1 MFLVKKISVVIVVLI
16 CFLACSQESFIKLQK
31 KAQEQENDGSKR
43 PSYVDSDYEVF
54 SETIFL
60 QNMVYQ
66 PIEERNAFF
75 QLTKDGDDSFNPET
89 SVILLNEPSDNN
101 EKNPPLYQNDPNNN
115 ANNEKNPPLY
125 QNDPNNNAN
134 NEKNPPL
141 YQNDPNNNA
150 NNEKSPF
157 LYKPKRKAK
166 NPKLIEYSQQDFYPL
181 KNGDIMMSKE
191 GDQWLIEIKSKAL
204 KRFLK
209 DQNDK
214 DRQIQTFT
222 FNDTK
227 TQIAQFKGKIS
238 SYVYTT
244 NDSDLSLRPFYES
257 FLLEKK
263 SDDLYMVDKALDA
276 IEVSKCQMVL
286 KKHSTDKLDSQHK
299 AISIDLDFKK
309 ERFKSDT
316 ELFLE
321 CQS

>member
-1 MFLVKKISVVIVVLI
+1 MFLVKKIGVVIMILV
-16 CFLACSQESFIKLQK
+16 CFLACSQESFIKMQK
-31 KAQEQENDGSKR
+31 KAQEQENDGSQR

-66 PIEERNAFF
+66 PTEERDSFA
-75 QLTKDGDDSFNPET
+75 QLTKDGNDSFNPET

-101 EKNPPLYQNDPNNN
+101 EKNPPLYPNDPNNN
-115 ANNEKNPPLY
+115 ANNK
-125 QNDPNNNAN
+125 
-134 NEKNPPL
+134 
-141 YQNDPNNNA
+141 
-150 NNEKSPF
+150 KSPF
-157 LYKPKRKAK
+157 LYKPKRKTK

-181 KNGDIMMSKE
+181 KNGDIVMSKE
-191 GDQWLIEIKSKAL
+191 GDQWLVEVKSKAL

-244 NDSDLSLRPFYES
+244 NNSDLSLRPFYES

-276 IEVSKCQMVL
+276 IEISKCQMVL

>member
-1 MFLVKKISVVIVVLI
+1 MFLVKKIGVVVVVLI
-16 CFLACSQESFIKLQK
+16 GFLACSQERFIQLQK

-60 QNMVYQ
+60 QNMVHQ
-66 PIEERNAFF
+66 PIKERDAFA
-75 QLTKDGDDSFNPET
+75 QLTKDEDDSFNPET
-89 SVILLNEPSDNN
+89 SVILLDEPSDNDT
-101 EKNPPLYQNDPNNN
+101 KNPPLNQNESSNNTASN
-115 ANNEKNPPLY
+115 DTKN
-125 QNDPNNNAN
+125 
-134 NEKNPPL
+134 
-141 YQNDPNNNA
+141 
-150 NNEKSPF
+150 PF
-157 LYKPKRKAK
+157 LYKPKRKTK
-166 NPKLIEYSQQDFYPL
+166 DPKLIEYSQQNFYPL
-181 KNGDIMMSKE
+181 KDGDIIISKE

-244 NDSDLSLRPFYES
+244 NNSDLSLRPFYES

-263 SDDLYMVDKALDA
+263 SDDLYMIGAIGDKALDA
-276 IEVSKCQMVL
+276 IEIQKCQMVL

>member
-1 MFLVKKISVVIVVLI
+1 MFLVKKIGVVVVVLI
-16 CFLACSQESFIKLQK
+16 GFLACSQERFIQLQK

-60 QNMVYQ
+60 QNMVHQ
-66 PIEERNAFF
+66 PIKERDAFA
-75 QLTKDGDDSFNPET
+75 QLTKDEDDSFNHET
-89 SVILLNEPSDNN
+89 SVILLDEPSDNDT
-101 EKNPPLYQNDPNNN
+101 KNPPLNQNESNNN
-115 ANNEKNPPLY
+115 TASNDTKNL
-125 QNDPNNNAN
+125 
-134 NEKNPPL
+134 
-141 YQNDPNNNA
+141 
-150 NNEKSPF
+150 F
-157 LYKPKRKAK
+157 LYKPKRKTK
-166 NPKLIEYSQQDFYPL
+166 DPKLIEYSQQNFYPL
-181 KNGDIMMSKE
+181 KDGDIIMSKK

-209 DQNDK
+209 DQNGK

-244 NDSDLSLRPFYES
+244 NNSNLSLRPFYES

-263 SDDLYMVDKALDA
+263 SDDFYMIGAIGDKALDA
-276 IEVSKCQMVL
+276 IEIQKCQMVL

>member
-1 MFLVKKISVVIVVLI
+1 MILI
-16 CFLACSQESFIKLQK
+16 CFLACSQERFIKLQK
-31 KAQEQENDGSKR
+31 KAQEQENDGSQR

-66 PIEERNAFF
+66 PTEERDSFA
-75 QLTKDGDDSFNPET
+75 QLTKDENDSFNPET

-101 EKNPPLYQNDPNNN
+101 EKNLPLYQNDPNNN
-115 ANNEKNPPLY
+115 ANNEKNP
-125 QNDPNNNAN
+125 
-134 NEKNPPL
+134 
-141 YQNDPNNNA
+141 
-150 NNEKSPF
+150 F
-157 LYKPKRKAK
+157 LYKKRKAK
-166 NPKLIEYSQQDFYPL
+166 NPKLIEYSQQNFYPL
-181 KNGDIMMSKE
+181 KDGDIVMSKE

-209 DQNDK
+209 NQNDK

-244 NDSDLSLRPFYES
+244 NNSDLSLRPFYKS

-263 SDDLYMVDKALDA
+263 SDDFYTIGAIGDKALDA
-276 IEVSKCQMVL
+276 IEISKCQMVL

-309 ERFKSDT
+309 ERFKSGT

>member
-1 MFLVKKISVVIVVLI
+1 MVLM
-16 CFLACSQESFIKLQK
+16 CFLACSQERFIKLQK

-43 PSYVDSDYEVF
+43 PSYVDSDHEVF

-66 PIEERNAFF
+66 PMEERDSFA

-89 SVILLNEPSDNN
+89 SVILLNEPSDNDT
-101 EKNPPLYQNDPNNN
+101 KNPPLNQNESNTNT
-115 ANNEKNPPLY
+115 ANDDTKN
-125 QNDPNNNAN
+125 
-134 NEKNPPL
+134 
-141 YQNDPNNNA
+141 
-150 NNEKSPF
+150 PF
-157 LYKPKRKAK
+157 LYKPKRKTK
-166 NPKLIEYSQQDFYPL
+166 DPKLIEYSQQNFYPL
-181 KNGDIMMSKE
+181 KDGDIMMSKE

-244 NDSDLSLRPFYES
+244 NNSDLSLRPFYES

-263 SDDLYMVDKALDA
+263 SDDFYTIGAIGDKALDA
-276 IEVSKCQMVL
+276 IEISKCQMVL

>member
-1 MFLVKKISVVIVVLI
+1 MFLVKKIGVVVVVLI
-16 CFLACSQESFIKLQK
+16 GFLACSQERFIQLQK

-43 PSYVDSDYEVF
+43 PSYVDSDHEVF

-66 PIEERNAFF
+66 PMEEKDSFA

-89 SVILLNEPSDNN
+89 SVILLNEPSDNDT
-101 EKNPPLYQNDPNNN
+101 KNPPLYQNESNTNT
-115 ANNEKNPPLY
+115 ANNDTKN
-125 QNDPNNNAN
+125 
-134 NEKNPPL
+134 
-141 YQNDPNNNA
+141 
-150 NNEKSPF
+150 PF
-157 LYKPKRKAK
+157 LYKPKRKTK
-166 NPKLIEYSQQDFYPL
+166 NPKLIEYSQQNFYPL
-181 KNGDIMMSKE
+181 KNGDIIMSKE
-191 GDQWLIEIKSKAL
+191 GDQWLVEIKSKAL

-209 DQNDK
+209 NQNDK

-244 NDSDLSLRPFYES
+244 NNSDLSLRPFYKS

-263 SDDLYMVDKALDA
+263 SDNVYMIVDKALDA

-309 ERFKSDT
+309 EHFKSDT

>member
-1 MFLVKKISVVIVVLI
+1 MFLVKKIGVVVVVLI
-16 CFLACSQESFIKLQK
+16 GFLACSQERFIQLQK

-66 PIEERNAFF
+66 PIKERDAFA
-75 QLTKDGDDSFNPET
+75 QLTKDEDDSFNPET
-89 SVILLNEPSDNN
+89 SVILLNEPNDNDA
-101 EKNPPLYQNDPNNN
+101 KNPPLNQNESNTNT
-115 ANNEKNPPLY
+115 ANNDVKN
-125 QNDPNNNAN
+125 
-134 NEKNPPL
+134 
-141 YQNDPNNNA
+141 
-150 NNEKSPF
+150 PF
-157 LYKPKRKAK
+157 LYKPKRKTK
-166 NPKLIEYSQQDFYPL
+166 DPKLIEYSQQNFYPL
-181 KNGDIMMSKE
+181 KDGDIVMSKE

-244 NDSDLSLRPFYES
+244 NNSDLSLRPFYES

-263 SDDLYMVDKALDA
+263 SDDFYMIGAIGDKALDA
-276 IEVSKCQMVL
+276 IEIQKCQMVL

>member
-1 MFLVKKISVVIVVLI
+1 MFLVKKIGVVIMILI
-16 CFLACSQESFIKLQK
+16 CFLACSQERFIKLQK
-31 KAQEQENDGSKR
+31 KAQEQENDGSQR

-75 QLTKDGDDSFNPET
+75 QLTKDEDDSFNSET

-101 EKNPPLYQNDPNNN
+101 EKNPL
-115 ANNEKNPPLY
+115 
-125 QNDPNNNAN
+125 
-134 NEKNPPL
+134 L

-157 LYKPKRKAK
+157 LYKPKRKTK
-166 NPKLIEYSQQDFYPL
+166 NPKLIEYSQQNFYPL
-181 KNGDIMMSKE
+181 KNGDIVMSKE

-263 SDDLYMVDKALDA
+263 SDDLYTIGDKALDT

>member
-1 MFLVKKISVVIVVLI
+1 MFLVKKISVVIMILI
-16 CFLACSQESFIKLQK
+16 CFLACSQERFIQLQK
-31 KAQEQENDGSKR
+31 KAQEQENDGSQR

-66 PIEERNAFF
+66 PVEERNAFF
-75 QLTKDGDDSFNPET
+75 QLTKDEYDSFNPET
-89 SVILLNEPSDNN
+89 SVILLNEPSDN
-101 EKNPPLYQNDPNNN
+101 DT
-115 ANNEKNPPLY
+115 
-125 QNDPNNNAN
+125 
-134 NEKNPPL
+134 KNPPL

-166 NPKLIEYSQQDFYPL
+166 NPKLIEYFQQNFYPL
-181 KNGDIMMSKE
+181 KDGDIVMSKE

-238 SYVYTT
+238 SYIYTT
-244 NDSDLSLRPFYES
+244 NNSDLSLRPFYKS

-263 SDDLYMVDKALDA
+263 SDDFYTIGAIGDKALDA
-276 IEVSKCQMVL
+276 IEISKCQMVL

>member
-1 MFLVKKISVVIVVLI
+1 MFLVKKIGVVVVVLI
-16 CFLACSQESFIKLQK
+16 GFLACSQERFIQLQK

-60 QNMVYQ
+60 KNMVHHPIKERDAFVQ
-66 PIEERNAFF
+66 P
-75 QLTKDGDDSFNPET
+75 TKDGDDSFNPET
-89 SVILLNEPSDNN
+89 SVILLNEPSDNDT
-101 EKNPPLYQNDPNNN
+101 KNPPLNQNESSNNTASN
-115 ANNEKNPPLY
+115 DAKN
-125 QNDPNNNAN
+125 
-134 NEKNPPL
+134 
-141 YQNDPNNNA
+141 
-150 NNEKSPF
+150 PF
-157 LYKPKRKAK
+157 LYKPKRKTK
-166 NPKLIEYSQQDFYPL
+166 DPKLIEYSQQNFYPL
-181 KNGDIMMSKE
+181 KDGDIVMSKE

-244 NDSDLSLRPFYES
+244 NNSNLSLRPFYES

-263 SDDLYMVDKALDA
+263 SDDFYTMIGDKALDA
-276 IEVSKCQMVL
+276 IEIQKCQMVL

>member
-1 MFLVKKISVVIVVLI
+1 MFLVKKIGVVVVVLI
-16 CFLACSQESFIKLQK
+16 GFLACSQERFIKLQK

-66 PIEERNAFF
+66 PTEERDSFA
-75 QLTKDGDDSFNPET
+75 QLTKDENDSFNPET
-89 SVILLNEPSDNN
+89 SVILLNEPSDNDT
-101 EKNPPLYQNDPNNN
+101 KNPPLNQNESNTNT
-115 ANNEKNPPLY
+115 ANNDAKN
-125 QNDPNNNAN
+125 
-134 NEKNPPL
+134 
-141 YQNDPNNNA
+141 
-150 NNEKSPF
+150 PF
-157 LYKPKRKAK
+157 LYKPKRKTK
-166 NPKLIEYSQQDFYPL
+166 NPKLIEYSQQNFYPL
-181 KNGDIMMSKE
+181 KDGDIVMSKE
-191 GDQWLIEIKSKAL
+191 GDQWLIEIQSKAL
-204 KRFLK
+204 KRFLENK
-209 DQNDK
+209 NEK

-244 NDSDLSLRPFYES
+244 NNSGLSLRPFYES

-263 SDDLYMVDKALDA
+263 SDDFYTIGADKALDA
-276 IEVSKCQMVL
+276 IEISKCQMVL

-309 ERFKSDT
+309 ERFKSNT

>member
-1 MFLVKKISVVIVVLI
+1 MFLVKKISVVIMILI
-16 CFLACSQESFIKLQK
+16 CFLACSQERFIKLQK

-43 PSYVDSDYEVF
+43 PSYVDSDHEVF

-75 QLTKDGDDSFNPET
+75 QLTKDGNDSFNPET
-89 SVILLNEPSDNN
+89 SVILLNEPSDN
-101 EKNPPLYQNDPNNN
+101 DT
-115 ANNEKNPPLY
+115 
-125 QNDPNNNAN
+125 
-134 NEKNPPL
+134 KNPPL

-157 LYKPKRKAK
+157 LYKPKRKTK
-166 NPKLIEYSQQDFYPL
+166 NPKLIEYSQQNFYPL
-181 KNGDIMMSKE
+181 KNGDIIMSKE

-263 SDDLYMVDKALDA
+263 SDDLYTIGAIGDKALDA
-276 IEVSKCQMVL
+276 IEISKCQMVL

>member
-1 MFLVKKISVVIVVLI
+1 MFLVKKIGVVIMVLI

-66 PIEERNAFF
+66 PIEERNALA
-75 QLTKDGDDSFNPET
+75 QLTKDEDDSFNPET

-101 EKNPPLYQNDPNNN
+101 EKNPPLYPNESHNN
-115 ANNEKNPPLY
+115 ANN
-125 QNDPNNNAN
+125 AN
-134 NEKNPPL
+134 NDTKN
-141 YQNDPNNNA
+141 
-150 NNEKSPF
+150 PF
-157 LYKPKRKAK
+157 LYKPKRKTK
-166 NPKLIEYSQQDFYPL
+166 NPKLIEYSQQNFYPL
-181 KNGDIMMSKE
+181 KDGDIMMSKE
-191 GDQWLIEIKSKAL
+191 GDQWLVEIKSKAL

-244 NDSDLSLRPFYES
+244 NNSDLNLRPFYES

-263 SDDLYMVDKALDA
+263 SDDLYTIGDKALDT

-309 ERFKSDT
+309 EHFKSDT

>member
-1 MFLVKKISVVIVVLI
+1 MFLVKKIGVVIVVLI
-16 CFLACSQESFIKLQK
+16 CFLACSQERFIKLQK

-60 QNMVYQ
+60 KNMVYQ
-66 PIEERNAFF
+66 PTSETNAFA
-75 QLTKDGDDSFNPET
+75 QLTNDKDNDPKET
-89 SVILLNEPSDNN
+89 PLILLNEPSDNN

-115 ANNEKNPPLY
+115 ANNEKI
-125 QNDPNNNAN
+125 
-134 NEKNPPL
+134 
-141 YQNDPNNNA
+141 
-150 NNEKSPF
+150 PF
-157 LYKPKRKAK
+157 LYKPKRKTK
-166 NPKLIEYSQQDFYPL
+166 NPKLIEYSQQNFYPL
-181 KNGDIMMSKE
+181 KDGDIVMSKE
-191 GDQWLIEIKSKAL
+191 GDQWLVEIQSKAL

-214 DRQIQTFT
+214 DRQIQTFI

-244 NDSDLSLRPFYES
+244 NNSDLSLRPFYES

-263 SDDLYMVDKALDA
+263 SDDLYTIGDKALDT

-321 CQS
+321 CLKES

>member
-1 MFLVKKISVVIVVLI
+1 MFLVKKIGVVVVVLI
-16 CFLACSQESFIKLQK
+16 GFLACSQERFIQLQK

-66 PIEERNAFF
+66 PIKERDAFV
-75 QLTKDGDDSFNPET
+75 QPTKDGDDSFNPET
-89 SVILLNEPSDNN
+89 SVILLDEPSDNDT
-101 EKNPPLYQNDPNNN
+101 KNPPLNQNESNNN
-115 ANNEKNPPLY
+115 TANNDAKN
-125 QNDPNNNAN
+125 
-134 NEKNPPL
+134 
-141 YQNDPNNNA
+141 
-150 NNEKSPF
+150 PF
-157 LYKPKRKAK
+157 LYKPKRKTK
-166 NPKLIEYSQQDFYPL
+166 DPKLIEYSQQNFYPL
-181 KNGDIMMSKE
+181 KDGDIVMSKE
-191 GDQWLIEIKSKAL
+191 GDQWLIKIKSKAL

-244 NDSDLSLRPFYES
+244 NNSDLSLRPFYES

-263 SDDLYMVDKALDA
+263 SDDFYTIGDKALDA
-276 IEVSKCQMVL
+276 IEIQKCQMVL

>member
-1 MFLVKKISVVIVVLI
+1 MFLVKKIGVVVVVLI
-16 CFLACSQESFIKLQK
+16 GFLACSQERFIQLQK

-60 QNMVYQ
+60 QNMVHQ
-66 PIEERNAFF
+66 PIKERDAFA
-75 QLTKDGDDSFNPET
+75 QLTKNEDDSFNPFFNPET
-89 SVILLNEPSDNN
+89 SVILLDEPSDNDT
-101 EKNPPLYQNDPNNN
+101 KNPPLYQNESNTNT
-115 ANNEKNPPLY
+115 ANNDTKN
-125 QNDPNNNAN
+125 
-134 NEKNPPL
+134 
-141 YQNDPNNNA
+141 
-150 NNEKSPF
+150 PF
-157 LYKPKRKAK
+157 LYKPKRKTK
-166 NPKLIEYSQQDFYPL
+166 DPKLIEYSQQNFYPL
-181 KNGDIMMSKE
+181 KDGDIMMSKE

-244 NDSDLSLRPFYES
+244 NNSDLSLRPFYES

-263 SDDLYMVDKALDA
+263 SDDLYTIGAIGDKALDA
-276 IEVSKCQMVL
+276 IEISKCQMVL

-321 CQS
+321 CLKES

>member
-1 MFLVKKISVVIVVLI
+1 MFLVKKIGMVVVVLI
-16 CFLACSQESFIKLQK
+16 CFLACSQERFIKLQK

-66 PIEERNAFF
+66 PTEERDSFA
-75 QLTKDGDDSFNPET
+75 QLTKDENDSFNPSFNPET

-101 EKNPPLYQNDPNNN
+101 EKNPPLNQNESNTNT
-115 ANNEKNPPLY
+115 ANNDTKN
-125 QNDPNNNAN
+125 
-134 NEKNPPL
+134 
-141 YQNDPNNNA
+141 
-150 NNEKSPF
+150 PF

-181 KNGDIMMSKE
+181 KNGDIVMSRE
-191 GDQWLIEIKSKAL
+191 GDQWLVEIKSKAL

-244 NDSDLSLRPFYES
+244 NNSDLSLRPFYES

-263 SDDLYMVDKALDA
+263 SDDLYTIGDKALDT

-321 CQS
+321 CLKES

>member
-1 MFLVKKISVVIVVLI
+1 MFLVKKIGVVVVVLI
-16 CFLACSQESFIKLQK
+16 GFLACSQERFIQLQK

-60 QNMVYQ
+60 QNMVHQ
-66 PIEERNAFF
+66 PIKERDAFA
-75 QLTKDGDDSFNPET
+75 QLTKDEDDSFSPET
-89 SVILLNEPSDNN
+89 SVILLDEPSDNDT
-101 EKNPPLYQNDPNNN
+101 KNPPLNQNESNNN
-115 ANNEKNPPLY
+115 A
-125 QNDPNNNAN
+125 AN
-134 NEKNPPL
+134 NDTKN
-141 YQNDPNNNA
+141 
-150 NNEKSPF
+150 PF
-157 LYKPKRKAK
+157 LYKPKRKTK
-166 NPKLIEYSQQDFYPL
+166 DPKLIEYSQQNFYPL
-181 KNGDIMMSKE
+181 KDGDIIMSKE
-191 GDQWLIEIKSKAL
+191 GDQWLIKIKSKAL

-227 TQIAQFKGKIS
+227 TQITQFKGKIS

-244 NDSDLSLRPFYES
+244 NNSDLSLRPFYKS

-263 SDDLYMVDKALDA
+263 SDDFYMIGAIGDKALDA
-276 IEVSKCQMVL
+276 IEIQKCQMVL

>member
-1 MFLVKKISVVIVVLI
+1 MILV

-60 QNMVYQ
+60 KNMVYQ
-66 PIEERNAFF
+66 PTEERDSFA
-75 QLTKDGDDSFNPET
+75 QLTKDENDSFNPET
-89 SVILLNEPSDNN
+89 SVILLNEPSDNDT
-101 EKNPPLYQNDPNNN
+101 KNPPLYQNDPNNN
-115 ANNEKNPPLY
+115 ANNEKNP
-125 QNDPNNNAN
+125 
-134 NEKNPPL
+134 
-141 YQNDPNNNA
+141 
-150 NNEKSPF
+150 F
-157 LYKPKRKAK
+157 LYKPKRKTK
-166 NPKLIEYSQQDFYPL
+166 NPKLIEYSQQNFYPL
-181 KNGDIMMSKE
+181 KNGDIIMSKE

-263 SDDLYMVDKALDA
+263 SDDLYTIGDKALDA
-276 IEVSKCQMVL
+276 IEISKCQMVL

>member
-1 MFLVKKISVVIVVLI
+1 MFLVKKIGVVILVLI
-16 CFLACSQESFIKLQK
+16 CFLACSQESFIKMQK
-31 KAQEQENDGSKR
+31 KAQEQENDGSQR

-75 QLTKDGDDSFNPET
+75 QLTKDEDNSFNPEN
-89 SVILLNEPSDNN
+89 SVILLNEPSDNS
-101 EKNPPLYQNDPNNN
+101 EKNPPSYPNDPNNNEDN
-115 ANNEKNPPLY
+115 ANNEKN
-125 QNDPNNNAN
+125 
-134 NEKNPPL
+134 
-141 YQNDPNNNA
+141 
-150 NNEKSPF
+150 PF
-157 LYKPKRKAK
+157 LYKPKRKTK

-181 KNGDIMMSKE
+181 KNGDIIMSKE
-191 GDQWLIEIKSKAL
+191 GDQWLIEIQSKAL
-204 KRFLK
+204 KRFLENK
-209 DQNDK
+209 NEK

-263 SDDLYMVDKALDA
+263 SDNVYTIVDKALDA

-321 CQS
+321 CLKES

>member
-1 MFLVKKISVVIVVLI
+1 MFLFKKIGVVVVVLI
-16 CFLACSQESFIKLQK
+16 GFLACSQERFIQLQK

-60 QNMVYQ
+60 QNMVHQ
-66 PIEERNAFF
+66 PIKERDAFI
-75 QLTKDGDDSFNPET
+75 QPTKDGDDSFNPET
-89 SVILLNEPSDNN
+89 SVILLDEPSDNDT
-101 EKNPPLYQNDPNNN
+101 KNPPLNQNESNNN
-115 ANNEKNPPLY
+115 A
-125 QNDPNNNAN
+125 AN
-134 NEKNPPL
+134 NDIKN
-141 YQNDPNNNA
+141 
-150 NNEKSPF
+150 PF
-157 LYKPKRKAK
+157 LYKPKRKTK
-166 NPKLIEYSQQDFYPL
+166 DPKLIEYSQQNFYPL
-181 KNGDIMMSKE
+181 KDGDIIMSKE
-191 GDQWLIEIKSKAL
+191 GDQWLIKIKSKAL

-244 NDSDLSLRPFYES
+244 NNSDLSLRPFYKS

-263 SDDLYMVDKALDA
+263 SDDLYTIGDKALDA
-276 IEVSKCQMVL
+276 IEIQKCQMVL

>member
-1 MFLVKKISVVIVVLI
+1 MFLVKKIGVVIMVLV

-43 PSYVDSDYEVF
+43 PSYVDSDHEVF

-66 PIEERNAFF
+66 PVEERNAFF
-75 QLTKDGDDSFNPET
+75 QLTKDEDNSFNPEN
-89 SVILLNEPSDNN
+89 SVILLNEPSDNSETLYPN
-101 EKNPPLYQNDPNNN
+101 ESHNNTNN
-115 ANNEKNPPLY
+115 ANNDIKN
-125 QNDPNNNAN
+125 
-134 NEKNPPL
+134 
-141 YQNDPNNNA
+141 
-150 NNEKSPF
+150 PF

-181 KNGDIMMSKE
+181 KNGDIIMSKE
-191 GDQWLIEIKSKAL
+191 GDQWLIEIQSKAL

-263 SDDLYMVDKALDA
+263 SDNVYTIENKALDTME
-276 IEVSKCQMVL
+276 ISKCQMVL

>member
-1 MFLVKKISVVIVVLI
+1 MFLVKKIGVVVVVLI
-16 CFLACSQESFIKLQK
+16 GFLACSQERFIQLQK
-31 KAQEQENDGSKR
+31 KVQEQENDGSKR

-60 QNMVYQ
+60 QNMVHQ
-66 PIEERNAFF
+66 PIEERDAFAHA

-89 SVILLNEPSDNN
+89 SVILLDEPSDNDT
-101 EKNPPLYQNDPNNN
+101 KN
-115 ANNEKNPPLY
+115 
-125 QNDPNNNAN
+125 
-134 NEKNPPL
+134 
-141 YQNDPNNNA
+141 
-150 NNEKSPF
+150 PF
-157 LYKPKRKAK
+157 LYKPKRKTK
-166 NPKLIEYSQQDFYPL
+166 DPKLIEYSQQNFYPL
-181 KNGDIMMSKE
+181 KDGDIMMSKE

-204 KRFLK
+204 KRFLR

-244 NDSDLSLRPFYES
+244 NNSDLSLRPFYES

-263 SDDLYMVDKALDA
+263 SDDFYTMIGDKALDA
-276 IEVSKCQMVL
+276 IEIQKCQMVL

>member
-1 MFLVKKISVVIVVLI
+1 MFLVKKIGVVVVVLI
-16 CFLACSQESFIKLQK
+16 GFLACSQESFIKMQK

-66 PIEERNAFF
+66 PIKERDAFA
-75 QLTKDGDDSFNPET
+75 QLAKDGDNSFNPEN
-89 SVILLNEPSDNN
+89 SVILLNEPSDNSETLYPN
-101 EKNPPLYQNDPNNN
+101 ESHNNTNN
-115 ANNEKNPPLY
+115 ANNDTKN
-125 QNDPNNNAN
+125 
-134 NEKNPPL
+134 
-141 YQNDPNNNA
+141 
-150 NNEKSPF
+150 PF
-157 LYKPKRKAK
+157 LYKPKRKTK

-263 SDDLYMVDKALDA
+263 SDDLYTIGDKALDA
-276 IEVSKCQMVL
+276 IEISKCQIVL

>member
-1 MFLVKKISVVIVVLI
+1 MVLI
-16 CFLACSQESFIKLQK
+16 GFLACSQERFIQLQK

-60 QNMVYQ
+60 QNMVHQ
-66 PIEERNAFF
+66 PIEERDAFA
-75 QLTKDGDDSFNPET
+75 QPTKNEDDSFNPET
-89 SVILLNEPSDNN
+89 SVILLDEPSDNDT
-101 EKNPPLYQNDPNNN
+101 KNPPLNQNESNNN
-115 ANNEKNPPLY
+115 TANNDTKN
-125 QNDPNNNAN
+125 
-134 NEKNPPL
+134 
-141 YQNDPNNNA
+141 
-150 NNEKSPF
+150 PF
-157 LYKPKRKAK
+157 LYKPKRKTK
-166 NPKLIEYSQQDFYPL
+166 DPKLIEYSQQNFYPL
-181 KNGDIMMSKE
+181 KDGDIMMSKE

-244 NDSDLSLRPFYES
+244 NNSDLSLRPFYES

-263 SDDLYMVDKALDA
+263 SDDLYTIGAIGDKALDA
-276 IEVSKCQMVL
+276 IEIQKCQMVL
-286 KKHSTDKLDSQHK
+286 KKHSTDKLESQHK

>member
-1 MFLVKKISVVIVVLI
+1 MFLVKKIGVVVVVLI
-16 CFLACSQESFIKLQK
+16 GFLACSQERFIKLQK

-66 PIEERNAFF
+66 PVEERNAFF
-75 QLTKDGDDSFNPET
+75 QLTKDEDDSFNPET
-89 SVILLNEPSDNN
+89 SVILLNEPSDNDT
-101 EKNPPLYQNDPNNN
+101 KNPPLYQNDPNNN
-115 ANNEKNPPLY
+115 ANNEKNP
-125 QNDPNNNAN
+125 
-134 NEKNPPL
+134 
-141 YQNDPNNNA
+141 
-150 NNEKSPF
+150 F
-157 LYKPKRKAK
+157 LYKPKRKTK

-181 KNGDIMMSKE
+181 KDGDIVMSKE
-191 GDQWLIEIKSKAL
+191 GDQWLVEIKSKAL

-244 NDSDLSLRPFYES
+244 NNSDLSLRPFYKS

-263 SDDLYMVDKALDA
+263 SDDFYTIGAIGDKALDA
-276 IEVSKCQMVL
+276 IEISKCQMVL

-321 CQS
+321 CLKES

>member
-1 MFLVKKISVVIVVLI
+1 MFLVKKIGVVVVVLI
-16 CFLACSQESFIKLQK
+16 GFLACSQERFIQLQK

-60 QNMVYQ
+60 KNMVHQ
-66 PIEERNAFF
+66 PTEERDAFA
-75 QLTKDGDDSFNPET
+75 QPTQDEYDSFNPET

-101 EKNPPLYQNDPNNN
+101 EKNPPLNQNESNTNT
-115 ANNEKNPPLY
+115 ANNDTKN
-125 QNDPNNNAN
+125 
-134 NEKNPPL
+134 
-141 YQNDPNNNA
+141 
-150 NNEKSPF
+150 PF
-157 LYKPKRKAK
+157 LYKPKRKTK
-166 NPKLIEYSQQDFYPL
+166 NPKLIEYSQQNFYPL

-191 GDQWLIEIKSKAL
+191 GDQWLVEIKSKAL

-263 SDDLYMVDKALDA
+263 SDDLYMIGAIGNKALDA
-276 IEVSKCQMVL
+276 IEIQKCQMVL

-321 CQS
+321 CLKES

>member
-1 MFLVKKISVVIVVLI
+1 MFLVKKIGVVVVVLI
-16 CFLACSQESFIKLQK
+16 GFLACSQERFIQLQK

-75 QLTKDGDDSFNPET
+75 QLTKDEDNSFNPEN

-101 EKNPPLYQNDPNNN
+101 EKNPPSYPNDPNNN
-115 ANNEKNPPLY
+115 
-125 QNDPNNNAN
+125 DNNAN
-134 NEKNPPL
+134 NSQKN
-141 YQNDPNNNA
+141 
-150 NNEKSPF
+150 PF
-157 LYKPKRKAK
+157 LYKPKRKTK

-181 KNGDIMMSKE
+181 KNGDIIMSKE
-191 GDQWLIEIKSKAL
+191 GDQWLIEIQSKAL

-244 NDSDLSLRPFYES
+244 NNSGLSLRPFYES

-263 SDDLYMVDKALDA
+263 SDNVYTIENKALDTME
-276 IEVSKCQMVL
+276 ISKCQMVL

-321 CQS
+321 CLKES

>member
-1 MFLVKKISVVIVVLI
+1 MILI
-16 CFLACSQESFIKLQK
+16 CFLACSQERFIKLQK
-31 KAQEQENDGSKR
+31 KAQEQENDGSQR

-75 QLTKDGDDSFNPET
+75 QLTKDEDDSFNPET
-89 SVILLNEPSDNN
+89 SVILLNEPSDNDT
-101 EKNPPLYQNDPNNN
+101 KNPPLNQNESNNN
-115 ANNEKNPPLY
+115 TANNDTKN
-125 QNDPNNNAN
+125 
-134 NEKNPPL
+134 
-141 YQNDPNNNA
+141 
-150 NNEKSPF
+150 PF
-157 LYKPKRKAK
+157 LYKPKRKTK
-166 NPKLIEYSQQDFYPL
+166 NPKLIEYSQQNFYPL
-181 KNGDIMMSKE
+181 KDGDIVMSKE

-263 SDDLYMVDKALDA
+263 SDDFYTIGDKALDA

-321 CQS
+321 CLKES

>member
-1 MFLVKKISVVIVVLI
+1 MILV

-75 QLTKDGDDSFNPET
+75 QLTKDGNDSFNPET
-89 SVILLNEPSDNN
+89 SVILLNEPSDNDT
-101 EKNPPLYQNDPNNN
+101 KNPPLYQNESNTNT
-115 ANNEKNPPLY
+115 ANNDTKN
-125 QNDPNNNAN
+125 
-134 NEKNPPL
+134 
-141 YQNDPNNNA
+141 
-150 NNEKSPF
+150 PF
-157 LYKPKRKAK
+157 LYKPKRKTK
-166 NPKLIEYSQQDFYPL
+166 NPKLIEYSQQNFYPL
-181 KNGDIMMSKE
+181 KDGDIVMSKE

-244 NDSDLSLRPFYES
+244 NNSDLSLRPFYES

-263 SDDLYMVDKALDA
+263 SDDFYTIGAIGDKALDA
-276 IEVSKCQMVL
+276 IEIQKCQMVL

>member
-1 MFLVKKISVVIVVLI
+1 MFLVKKIGVVVVVLI
-16 CFLACSQESFIKLQK
+16 GFLACSQERFIQLQK

-60 QNMVYQ
+60 QNMVHQ
-66 PIEERNAFF
+66 PIKERDAFA
-75 QLTKDGDDSFNPET
+75 QLTNNEDDSFNPET
-89 SVILLNEPSDNN
+89 SVILLNEPSDNDT
-101 EKNPPLYQNDPNNN
+101 KNPPLNQNESNNN
-115 ANNEKNPPLY
+115 TANNDTKN
-125 QNDPNNNAN
+125 
-134 NEKNPPL
+134 
-141 YQNDPNNNA
+141 
-150 NNEKSPF
+150 PF
-157 LYKPKRKAK
+157 LYKPKRKTK
-166 NPKLIEYSQQDFYPL
+166 DPKLIEYSQQNFYPL
-181 KNGDIMMSKE
+181 KDGDIMMSKE

-244 NDSDLSLRPFYES
+244 NNSNLSLRPFYES

-263 SDDLYMVDKALDA
+263 SDDFYMIGAIGDKALDA
-276 IEVSKCQMVL
+276 IEIQKCQMVL

>member
-1 MFLVKKISVVIVVLI
+1 MFLVKKIGVVVVVLI
-16 CFLACSQESFIKLQK
+16 CFLACSQERFIKLQK
-31 KAQEQENDGSKR
+31 KAQEQENDGSQR
-43 PSYVDSDYEVF
+43 PSYVDSDHEVF

-66 PIEERNAFF
+66 PTEERDSFA
-75 QLTKDGDDSFNPET
+75 QLTKDENDSFNPET

-115 ANNEKNPPLY
+115 ANNEKNP
-125 QNDPNNNAN
+125 
-134 NEKNPPL
+134 
-141 YQNDPNNNA
+141 
-150 NNEKSPF
+150 F
-157 LYKPKRKAK
+157 LYKPKRKTK

-181 KNGDIMMSKE
+181 KDGDIMMSKE
-191 GDQWLIEIKSKAL
+191 GDQWLVEIKSKAL
-204 KRFLK
+204 KHFLK

-263 SDDLYMVDKALDA
+263 SDDFYTIGAIGDKALDA
-276 IEVSKCQMVL
+276 IEISKCQMVL

>member
-1 MFLVKKISVVIVVLI
+1 MFLVKKIGVVVVVLI
-16 CFLACSQESFIKLQK
+16 GFLACSQERFIQLQK

-60 QNMVYQ
+60 QNMVHQ
-66 PIEERNAFF
+66 PMKERNAFA
-75 QLTKDGDDSFNPET
+75 QLAKNEDDSFNYET
-89 SVILLNEPSDNN
+89 SVILLNEPSDNDT
-101 EKNPPLYQNDPNNN
+101 KNPPLYPNDPHNNTNN
-115 ANNEKNPPLY
+115 ANGDTKN
-125 QNDPNNNAN
+125 
-134 NEKNPPL
+134 
-141 YQNDPNNNA
+141 
-150 NNEKSPF
+150 PF
-157 LYKPKRKAK
+157 LYKPKRKTK

-181 KNGDIMMSKE
+181 KNGDIVMSKE
-191 GDQWLIEIKSKAL
+191 GDQWLVEIKSKAL

-227 TQIAQFKGKIS
+227 TQIVQFKGKIS

-276 IEVSKCQMVL
+276 IEISKCQMVL

-321 CQS
+321 CLKES

>member
-1 MFLVKKISVVIVVLI
+1 MALFLVKKIGVVIMILI
-16 CFLACSQESFIKLQK
+16 CFLACSQERFIKLQK

-66 PIEERNAFF
+66 PIEERDSFA
-75 QLTKDGDDSFNPET
+75 QLTKDENDSFNPET

-115 ANNEKNPPLY
+115 ANNEKNP
-125 QNDPNNNAN
+125 
-134 NEKNPPL
+134 
-141 YQNDPNNNA
+141 
-150 NNEKSPF
+150 F
-157 LYKPKRKAK
+157 LYKPKRKTK
-166 NPKLIEYSQQDFYPL
+166 NPKLIEYSQQNFYPL
-181 KNGDIMMSKE
+181 KDGDIVMSKE
-191 GDQWLIEIKSKAL
+191 GDQWLVEIKSKAL

-263 SDDLYMVDKALDA
+263 SDNVYTIENKALDT
-276 IEVSKCQMVL
+276 IEISKCQMVL

>member
-1 MFLVKKISVVIVVLI
+1 MFLVKKISVVIMILI
-16 CFLACSQESFIKLQK
+16 CFLACSQERFIKLQK

-43 PSYVDSDYEVF
+43 PSYVDSDHEVF

-66 PIEERNAFF
+66 PTNERNAFF
-75 QLTKDGDDSFNPET
+75 QLTKDGNDSFNPET
-89 SVILLNEPSDNN
+89 SVILLNEPSDNDT
-101 EKNPPLYQNDPNNN
+101 KS
-115 ANNEKNPPLY
+115 
-125 QNDPNNNAN
+125 
-134 NEKNPPL
+134 PPL

-166 NPKLIEYSQQDFYPL
+166 NPKLIEYSQQNFYPL
-181 KNGDIMMSKE
+181 KDGDIMMSKE
-191 GDQWLIEIKSKAL
+191 GDQWLVEIKSKAL

-244 NDSDLSLRPFYES
+244 NNSDLSLRPFYES

-263 SDDLYMVDKALDA
+263 SDDLYTMGDKALDA

-321 CQS
+321 CLKES

>member
-1 MFLVKKISVVIVVLI
+1 MFLVKKIGVVVVVLI
-16 CFLACSQESFIKLQK
+16 GFLACSQERFIQLQK

-60 QNMVYQ
+60 QNMVHHLIKERDAFVQ
-66 PIEERNAFF
+66 P
-75 QLTKDGDDSFNPET
+75 TKDEDDSFNPET
-89 SVILLNEPSDNN
+89 SVILLNEPSDNDT
-101 EKNPPLYQNDPNNN
+101 KNPPLNQNESNNN
-115 ANNEKNPPLY
+115 A
-125 QNDPNNNAN
+125 AN
-134 NEKNPPL
+134 NDTKN
-141 YQNDPNNNA
+141 
-150 NNEKSPF
+150 PF
-157 LYKPKRKAK
+157 LYKPKRKTK
-166 NPKLIEYSQQDFYPL
+166 DPKLIEYSQQNFYPL
-181 KNGDIMMSKE
+181 KDGDIIISKE

-244 NDSDLSLRPFYES
+244 NNSNLSLRPFYES

-263 SDDLYMVDKALDA
+263 SDDFYMIGAIGDKALDA
-276 IEVSKCQMVL
+276 IEIHKCQMVL

>member
-1 MFLVKKISVVIVVLI
+1 MFLVKKISVVIMILI
-16 CFLACSQESFIKLQK
+16 CFLACSQESFIKMQK

-66 PIEERNAFF
+66 PTEERDSFA
-75 QLTKDGDDSFNPET
+75 QLTKDEDDSFNPET
-89 SVILLNEPSDNN
+89 SVILLNEPSDNDT
-101 EKNPPLYQNDPNNN
+101 KNPPLYPSDPHNNT
-115 ANNEKNPPLY
+115 ANNDTKN
-125 QNDPNNNAN
+125 
-134 NEKNPPL
+134 
-141 YQNDPNNNA
+141 
-150 NNEKSPF
+150 PF
-157 LYKPKRKAK
+157 LYKPKRKTK

-181 KNGDIMMSKE
+181 KNGDIIMSKE
-191 GDQWLIEIKSKAL
+191 GDQWLVEIKSKAL

-263 SDDLYMVDKALDA
+263 SDDLYTIGDKALDA
-276 IEVSKCQMVL
+276 IEISKCQMVL

-321 CQS
+321 CLKES

>member
-1 MFLVKKISVVIVVLI
+1 MFLVKKIGVVIMILI
-16 CFLACSQESFIKLQK
+16 CFLACSQERFIKLQK
-31 KAQEQENDGSKR
+31 KAQEQENDGSQR
-43 PSYVDSDYEVF
+43 PSYVDSDHEVF

-75 QLTKDGDDSFNPET
+75 QLTKDEYDSFNPET
-89 SVILLNEPSDNN
+89 SVILLNEPSDN
-101 EKNPPLYQNDPNNN
+101 DT
-115 ANNEKNPPLY
+115 
-125 QNDPNNNAN
+125 
-134 NEKNPPL
+134 KNPPL

-157 LYKPKRKAK
+157 LYKPKRKTK
-166 NPKLIEYSQQDFYPL
+166 NPKLIEYSQQNFYPL
-181 KNGDIMMSKE
+181 KDGDIVMSKE
-191 GDQWLIEIKSKAL
+191 GDQWLVEIKSKAL

-263 SDDLYMVDKALDA
+263 SDNVYTIGDKALDT
-276 IEVSKCQMVL
+276 IEISKCQMVL

>member
-1 MFLVKKISVVIVVLI
+1 MFLVKKIGVVVVVLI
-16 CFLACSQESFIKLQK
+16 GFLACSQERFIQLQK
-31 KAQEQENDGSKR
+31 KAQEQENDGSQR

-60 QNMVYQ
+60 QNMVHQ
-66 PIEERNAFF
+66 PIEERNAFA

-101 EKNPPLYQNDPNNN
+101 EKNPPLNQNESNTNT
-115 ANNEKNPPLY
+115 ANNDTKN
-125 QNDPNNNAN
+125 
-134 NEKNPPL
+134 
-141 YQNDPNNNA
+141 
-150 NNEKSPF
+150 PF
-157 LYKPKRKAK
+157 LYKPKRKTK
-166 NPKLIEYSQQDFYPL
+166 DPKLIEYSQQNFYPL

-191 GDQWLIEIKSKAL
+191 GDQWLVEIKSKAL

-227 TQIAQFKGKIS
+227 TQIVQFKGKIS

-244 NDSDLSLRPFYES
+244 NNSDLSLRPFYKS

-263 SDDLYMVDKALDA
+263 SDDFYTIGDKALDA
-276 IEVSKCQMVL
+276 IEIQKCQMVL

-321 CQS
+321 CQN

>member
-1 MFLVKKISVVIVVLI
+1 MFLVKKIGVVVVVLM
-16 CFLACSQESFIKLQK
+16 CFLACSQERFIKLQK

-66 PIEERNAFF
+66 PIEERNALA
-75 QLTKDGDDSFNPET
+75 QLTKDEDNSFNPET

-101 EKNPPLYQNDPNNN
+101 EKNPPLYP
-115 ANNEKNPPLY
+115 
-125 QNDPNNNAN
+125 
-134 NEKNPPL
+134 
-141 YQNDPNNNA
+141 NDPNNNA

-157 LYKPKRKAK
+157 LYKPKRKTK

-181 KNGDIMMSKE
+181 KDGDIMMSKE
-191 GDQWLIEIKSKAL
+191 GDQWSIEIKSKAL

-263 SDDLYMVDKALDA
+263 SDNVYTIENKALDT
-276 IEVSKCQMVL
+276 IEISKCQMVL

-309 ERFKSDT
+309 EHFKSDT